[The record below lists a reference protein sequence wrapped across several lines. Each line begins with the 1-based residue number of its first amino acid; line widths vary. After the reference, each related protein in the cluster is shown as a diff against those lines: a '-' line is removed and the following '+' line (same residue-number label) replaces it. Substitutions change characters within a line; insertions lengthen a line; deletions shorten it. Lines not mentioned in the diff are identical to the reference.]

1 MTQLSSSRAPRE
13 STAVVVNRAVTE
25 SSSPLCFQRKSELKE
40 VSFFSPVL
48 LKFCYANEY
57 FQKILLWVLRP
68 ARKDVEAFNIQIFL
82 LTPKDIPLSRESWLK
97 LIQR

>member
-1 MTQLSSSRAPRE
+1 MFS
-13 STAVVVNRAVTE
+13 
-25 SSSPLCFQRKSELKE
+25 KE
-40 VSFFSPVL
+40 EWVKGGFISPVS

-57 FQKILLWVLRP
+57 FQKILLWVSRP

-82 LTPKDIPLSRESWLK
+82 LTPKDIPPSRESWLK